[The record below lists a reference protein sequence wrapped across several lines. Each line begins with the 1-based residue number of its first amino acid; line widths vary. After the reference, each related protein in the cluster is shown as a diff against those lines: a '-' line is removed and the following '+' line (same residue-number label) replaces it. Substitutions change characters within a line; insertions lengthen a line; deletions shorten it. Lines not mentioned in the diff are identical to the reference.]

1 MFCFFVVKKIDGC
14 NKMTCMKCRVYFC
27 WLCEEYLFR
36 NNSYSYYNIFNSFCR
51 NKLFEGVNEF
61 DDEDDLM
68 WM

>member
-1 MFCFFVVKKIDGC
+1 MI
-14 NKMTCMKCRVYFC
+14 CMKCRVYFC